1 MSWYLYDYLFGD
13 NNSLILIFN
22 IFVLTIITIKTWSQ
36 KAHFF
41 AMNLKQQG
49 NSKYT
54 YFQTVWSRDSTGLDT
69 EVGRP
74 DRSVSIS
81 DFAEGHKIFDSVL
94 LTMASLD
101 NEPKPTEEVTTD
113 T

>member
-1 MSWYLYDYLFGD
+1 MISKSSFFCHE
-13 NNSLILIFN
+13 S
-22 IFVLTIITIKTWSQ
+22 
-36 KAHFF
+36 KAARKF
-41 AMNLKQQG
+41 QI
-49 NSKYT
+49 YT

-81 DFAEGHKIFDSVL
+81 DFAEGHKIFDSVV